1 VTRQRLIALRQQRAR
16 LVERAGA
23 ERERLHAAVARIES
37 AWSWID
43 VVEKGVDGARR
54 HPLLVLA
61 VVALLV
67 ALRPRGAVKLA
78 ASGLSLWRLY
88 VRARRLWAVASGLA
102 AGAAAHNP

>member
-1 VTRQRLIALRQQRAR
+1 VTRQRLIALSQQRAR

-23 ERERLHAAVARIES
+23 ERERLHTAVARIES
-37 AWSWID
+37 ALSWID
-43 VVEKGVDGARR
+43 VVEKGVNGARR

-88 VRARRLWAVASGLA
+88 VRARRLWAVASALA
-102 AGAAAHNP
+102 ASAAAQNS